1 MIQELIIIIGP
12 AMCCEPNKENNNLKL
27 EEEIQKRILRLSD
40 KQTSIL
46 MQNLHKWDPDKS
58 VMEYSA
64 ENIGRLVTYGN
75 NEGWDVELNIEVGH
89 DYHIVGEHVVENG
102 MDKYR
107 IYGIHNEFDE
117 WASLLDIH
125 ALVGEIANDANK
137 QQLLTCIEI
146 MN

>member
-1 MIQELIIIIGP
+1 MIQELIIIGFV
-12 AMCCEPNKENNNLKL
+12 MRSEPSKDESKVEL
-27 EEEIQKRILRLSD
+27 EKKIQNTILDLSD
-40 KQTSIL
+40 KQTSML

-64 ENIGRLVTYGN
+64 ENIGHLVTYGN

-117 WASLLDIH
+117 WVSLLDLH
-125 ALVGEIANDANK
+125 TLVGEIANDKNK
-137 QQLLTCIEI
+137 QRLLRSIR
-146 MN
+146 NLN